1 MIAGLSLPFD
11 PVAAKLKVGLEI
23 HQQLASSK
31 KLFCSCPIMKS
42 AELPSSFE
50 RRLRPSQSE
59 FGQIDPAAVF
69 EYNKGKVNTYRW
81 NPESSCMV
89 DADEEPP
96 HSPNEEA
103 IDTAL
108 LIGLMLNSTLVDEVH
123 VMRKIVIDGSNTAGF
138 QRTLVVALAG
148 HVEVGRLKV
157 GVQSVTLEEDAA
169 RIIGEDERSRYFA
182 LDRLGVPL
190 VEVSLDP
197 ITAGPEEV
205 EKVALYLG
213 RALRSTGRVER
224 GLGSIRQDLNISI
237 LDGEVVEV
245 KGVQKL
251 NLIARV
257 VRYEAIRQMALV
269 RIAEE
274 IRKREITQPK
284 TSVRELT
291 ADLQQSSSSVVRRI
305 LEASGKI
312 YCLAVVGFSGLL
324 GHEPYPG
331 VRLGRELAE
340 VARANSIGG
349 IIHSDEFRKQGIT
362 GEEEARIRSAMGA
375 GPKDALIL
383 LGGDGLRVSATIEQ
397 VTARLSKAA
406 YGPPPETRAATD
418 DGETRYMR
426 PRPGA
431 SRMYPETDMPEVV
444 LPAERVQRVS
454 KLIPVPWR
462 TAVDDM
468 IARYSLSEDLAL
480 QVYDSENYEGFEELA
495 SKLRLEPS
503 FIASTLVEMPPRLLR
518 EGIDESRISVKAIVE
533 LLEAISDGKVAKE
546 AAIDVLRILGR
557 GEAPHVDAALMRLG
571 LKVLSENELREL
583 IDKIV
588 EESSG
593 LIMKRGNSAFSALM
607 GEVMK
612 QVRGKI
618 DGELVSK
625 ILREKVEAKLK
636 AAR

>member
-23 HQQLASSK
+23 HQQLASSE

-69 EYNKGKVNTYRW
+69 EYNKGKVNAYRW

-89 DADEEPP
+89 EADEEPP

-108 LIGLMLNSTLVDEVH
+108 LIGLLLNSTLVDEVH

-148 HVEVGRLKV
+148 YVEVGRLRV

-169 RIIGEDERSRYFA
+169 RIIGDDERSRYFA

-205 EKVALYLG
+205 ENVALYLG
-213 RALRSTGRVER
+213 RALRSTGKVER

-274 IRKREITQPK
+274 IRKRGITQPK

-291 ADLQQSSSSVVRRI
+291 ADLQQSSSAVVRRI

-375 GPKDALIL
+375 GSEDALIL
-383 LGGDGLRVSATIEQ
+383 LGGDELRVSATIEQ
-397 VTARLSKAA
+397 VKARLSKAA
-406 YGPPPETRAATD
+406 DGPPAETRAATD

-431 SRMYPETDMPEVV
+431 SRMYPETDIPEVV

-454 KLIPVPWR
+454 KLVPVPWR
-462 TAVDDM
+462 TAVDDL

-495 SKLRLEPS
+495 SRLRLEPS

-571 LKVLSENELREL
+571 LKVLSESELREL

-588 EESSG
+588 EDSSG
-593 LIMKRGNSAFSALM
+593 LIMERGNSAFSALM

-618 DGELVSK
+618 DGELVSR

-636 AAR
+636 AVR

>member
-1 MIAGLSLPFD
+1 MSLPFD

-69 EYNKGKVNTYRW
+69 EYNKGKVNAYRW

-89 DADEEPP
+89 EADEEPP

-108 LIGLMLNSTLVDEVH
+108 LIGLLLNSTLVDEVH

-148 HVEVGRLKV
+148 YVEVGRLKV

-169 RIIGEDERSRYFA
+169 RIIGDDERSRYFA

-257 VRYEAIRQMALV
+257 VRYEAVRQMALV

-274 IRKREITQPK
+274 IRKRGITQPK

-375 GPKDALIL
+375 GSEDALIL
-383 LGGDGLRVSATIEQ
+383 LGGDELRVSATIEQ
-397 VTARLSKAA
+397 VKARLSKAA
-406 YGPPPETRAATD
+406 DGPPAETRAATD

-431 SRMYPETDMPEVV
+431 SRMYPETDIPEVV

-454 KLIPVPWR
+454 KLVPVPWR
-462 TAVDDM
+462 TAVDDL

-480 QVYDSENYEGFEELA
+480 QVYDSENYEVFEDLA
-495 SKLRLEPS
+495 SRLRLEPS

-518 EGIDESRISVKAIVE
+518 EGIDESKISVKIIVE
-533 LLEAISDGKVAKE
+533 LLEAISHGKVAKE
-546 AAIDVLRILGR
+546 ASIDVLRIVGR
-557 GEAPHVDAALMRLG
+557 GEAPHVDAAVRRLG

-588 EESSG
+588 EDSSG

-618 DGELVSK
+618 DGELVSR

>member
-1 MIAGLSLPFD
+1 MSLPFD
-11 PVAAKLKVGLEI
+11 PLAAKLKVGLEI
-23 HQQLASSK
+23 HQQLASSR

-69 EYNKGKVNTYRW
+69 EYNKGKVNAYRW

-89 DADEEPP
+89 EADEEPP

-108 LIGLMLNSTLVDEVH
+108 LIGLLLNSTLVDEVH

-148 HVEVGRLKV
+148 YVEVGRLKV

-169 RIIGEDERSRYFA
+169 RIIGDDERSRYFA

-197 ITAGPEEV
+197 ITADPEEV

-257 VRYEAIRQMALV
+257 VRYEAVRQMALV

-274 IRKREITQPK
+274 IRKRGITQPK

-375 GPKDALIL
+375 GSEDALIL
-383 LGGDGLRVSATIEQ
+383 LGGDELRVSATIEQ
-397 VTARLSKAA
+397 VKARLSKAA
-406 YGPPPETRAATD
+406 DGPPAETRAATD

-431 SRMYPETDMPEVV
+431 SRMYPETDIPEVV
-444 LPAERVQRVS
+444 LPAERVQRIS
-454 KLIPVPWR
+454 KLVPVPWR
-462 TAVDDM
+462 TAVDDL

-480 QVYDSENYEGFEELA
+480 QVYDSENYEVFEDLA
-495 SKLRLEPS
+495 SRLRLEPS

-518 EGIDESRISVKAIVE
+518 EGIDESKISVKIIVE
-533 LLEAISDGKVAKE
+533 LLEAISHGKVAKE
-546 AAIDVLRILGR
+546 ASIDVLRIVGR
-557 GEAPHVDAALMRLG
+557 GEAPHVDAAVRRLG

-588 EESSG
+588 EDSSG

-618 DGELVSK
+618 DGELVSR

>member
-11 PVAAKLKVGLEI
+11 PAAAKLRVGLEV
-23 HQQLASSK
+23 HQQLASSR

-42 AELPSSFE
+42 AELPYTFE

-59 FGQIDPAAVF
+59 FGQIDPAVVF

-81 NPESSCMV
+81 SRESSCLV
-89 DADEEPP
+89 EADEEPP
-96 HSPNEEA
+96 HGPNEEA

-148 HVEVGRLKV
+148 YIEVDRLKI

-169 RIIGEDERSRYFA
+169 RIIGEDEGSRYFA

-190 VEVSLDP
+190 VEISLDP

-205 EKVALYLG
+205 EQVALYLG

-251 NLIARV
+251 NLVARV
-257 VRYEAIRQMALV
+257 VRYEAIRQMALI

-274 IRKREITQPK
+274 IRKRGISEPK

-291 ADLQQSSSSVVRRI
+291 TDLQYSSSSVIRGI
-305 LEASGKI
+305 LESSGKI

-324 GHEPYPG
+324 GHEPFPG
-331 VRLGRELAE
+331 VRLGREFAE
-340 VARANSIGG
+340 VARANSLGG

-362 GEEEARIRSAMGA
+362 EGEEVRIRSAMGA
-375 GPKDALIL
+375 GSGDALIL
-383 LGGDGLRVSATIEQ
+383 LGGDELRVSATIEQ

-406 YGPPPETRAATD
+406 YGPPAETRAATD

-431 SRMYPETDMPEVV
+431 SRMYPETDVPDVV
-444 LPAERVQRVS
+444 LSAERVQRVS

-462 TAVDDM
+462 TAVDNLRT
-468 IARYSLSEDLAL
+468 RYSLSEDLAL
-480 QVYDSENYEGFEELA
+480 QVHDSENYEVFEDLA
-495 SKLRLEPS
+495 SRLRLEPS
-503 FIASTLVEMPPRLLR
+503 FIASTLVEMPPRLSR
-518 EGIDESRISVKAIVE
+518 EGIDESKISIKVIVE

-546 AAIDVLRILGR
+546 ASIDVLRIVGK
-557 GEAPHVDAALMRLG
+557 GEAPHVDAAVRRLG
-571 LKVLSENELREL
+571 LKVLSESELREL
-583 IDKIV
+583 IDEVV
-588 EESSG
+588 EEYTG
-593 LIMKRGNSAFSALM
+593 LIMEKGNSAFSALM

-618 DGELVSK
+618 DGELVSR
-625 ILREKVEAKLK
+625 ILREKVEAKL
-636 AAR
+636 RTTR